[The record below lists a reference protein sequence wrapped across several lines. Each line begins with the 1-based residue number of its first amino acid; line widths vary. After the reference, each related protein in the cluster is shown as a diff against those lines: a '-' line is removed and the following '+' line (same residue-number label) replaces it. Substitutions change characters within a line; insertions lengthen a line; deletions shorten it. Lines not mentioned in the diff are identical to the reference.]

1 MMLSGCPIWEIV
13 VTKVFCPWAG
23 SIEITIEARITATK
37 PIFFKLKILVNF
49 YTTLYQ
55 TFYFPHTTDDKA

>member
-1 MMLSGCPIWEIV
+1 MVLSGCPIWEIV
-13 VTKVFCPWAG
+13 VTKIFCPWAG
-23 SIEITIEARITATK
+23 SIEITIEATIAATT

-55 TFYFPHTTDDKA
+55 TSYFLHTPDDKA